1 MGGPVRPLPPETWKP
16 YPPDTIVEVPIWP
29 RDDWGR
35 DKVDAKLLGSET
47 TADIWVGV
55 PVELLERVTYEGEVF
70 VLMRSTPHPEYWL
83 EAA

>member
-1 MGGPVRPLPPETWKP
+1 MKPLPPETWIP
-16 YPPDTIVEVPIWP
+16 YPHDTIVEVPLWP

-35 DKVDAKLLGSET
+35 DKVDAELLGSES

-55 PVELLERVTYEGEVF
+55 PAELLERVTYEGERF
-70 VLMRSTPHPEYWL
+70 VLMRTRPHPEYWR

>member
-1 MGGPVRPLPPETWKP
+1 MKPLPPETWIP
-16 YPPDTIVEVPIWP
+16 YPPDTIVDVPIWP

-35 DKVDAKLLGSET
+35 DKVDAELLGSET

-55 PVELLERVTYEGEVF
+55 PAELLERVTYEDERGG
-70 VLMRSTPHPEYWL
+70 LMRSTPHPEYWR